1 MKTTDPPNVHEV
13 TASSAGVSWRK
24 KTPTYASRAGV
35 AVHPLGVCSVPES
48 SATKAYRM
56 SPATHDPREIV
67 SPKTASCS
75 STVAAIRLLLHALP
89 RGLED
94 APDLL
99 ADQRPQLV
107 LADPHAIA
115 ASRSRRPLRAD
126 LAALTAWSRRSLR
139 YLRSGRPRLADA
151 RARLRIRLRFGF
163 GFGCRQTARP

>member
-67 SPKTASCS
+67 SPKTAACS
-75 STVAAIRLLLHALP
+75 STVAAIRLFHRLQRGVDHATQ
-89 RGLED
+89 
-94 APDLL
+94 LL
-99 ADQRPQLV
+99 ADQRTQLV
-107 LADPHAIA
+107 LADAHTIA

-126 LAALTAWSRRSLR
+126 LAALAAWPLRSL
-139 YLRSGRPRLADA
+139 
-151 RARLRIRLRFGF
+151 
-163 GFGCRQTARP
+163 